1 MTESRTAEAVLF
13 DVDGVLID
21 SADAHSR
28 VWRAWARQRG
38 LDPEAVWAAT
48 QGRRRADILR
58 LVAPERDPAEEHRA
72 LDRLMAAEEP
82 GFRAFAGA
90 AELLRALPA
99 GRWAVV
105 TSSRAEPTRA
115 RLARTGLVVPG
126 VRVCAEDVSEGKP
139 SPEGYRTAAARLG
152 VDPARCL
159 VVEDAP
165 AGVAAGIAAGC
176 TVYAVA
182 STHAAR
188 ELGAAHACFGSLA
201 EAAEAVLRAVAGS
214 GTVTGEDG
222 VVKDVADATSTSR
235 VTEE

>member
-1 MTESRTAEAVLF
+1 MYGEPCSVKGPLGTGACEQMVSGRLIGDGTAAAVLF

-21 SADAHSR
+21 TADAHGR
-28 VWRAWARQRG
+28 VWRSWARARG

-72 LDRLMAAEEP
+72 LDRLMATEEP

-90 AELLRALPA
+90 AGLLRALPS

-105 TSSRAEPTRA
+105 TSSRAEPTAA
-115 RLARTGLVVPG
+115 RLARTGLVVPE

-139 SPEGYRTAAARLG
+139 SPEGYLTAAARLG
-152 VDPARCL
+152 ADPARCL

-165 AGVAAGIAAGC
+165 AGIAAGLAAGC

-182 STHAAR
+182 STHR
-188 ELGAAHACFGSLA
+188 PEELGDAHGCFGSLG
-201 EAAEAVLRAVAGS
+201 EAAGAVLRAVG
-214 GTVTGEDG
+214 
-222 VVKDVADATSTSR
+222 
-235 VTEE
+235 